1 MTDMHTSVTSFS
13 VFAGLRPIDTT
24 VWIGQWP
31 TRLQAQASAES
42 LGTMAERFQLEGM
55 CVSHIASLFGYDTLA
70 GNEAL
75 FRECVK
81 DGRLL
86 PFPVLNPAGSTW
98 RSELAWS
105 EREGVA
111 GIRLAPGYHRC
122 EAAVGQMLELLTAVH
137 EAGLP
142 AQVCVR
148 LMDERIQHPFY
159 QASTVPLSVLA
170 ELAIAM
176 QGHPL
181 LISGLRSNEWEEVV
195 RLLPEGTDRGS
206 LFFDLWYCNGPLG
219 VISSLCAKGGER
231 SFLYGSCTP
240 VQTVEATALQIDRAG
255 ITDGQRLALAAEN
268 ARRFLRGGMKSN
280 EA

>member
-1 MTDMHTSVTSFS
+1 MTDTHNSFAS
-13 VFAGLRPIDTT
+13 FTVFAGLRPIDTT

-31 TRLQAQASAES
+31 TRLQVQASAES
-42 LGTMAERFQLEGM
+42 LGAMAERFQLEGM

-81 DGRLL
+81 DERLW
-86 PFPVLNPAGSTW
+86 PFPVLNPADPTW

-105 EREGVA
+105 VQEGAA

-122 EAAVGQMLELLTAVH
+122 ETAVGQMLVLLAAVR
-137 EAGLP
+137 EVGLP
-142 AQVCVR
+142 VQVCAR

-159 QASTVPLSVLA
+159 QGSTVPLSVLA
-170 ELAIAM
+170 ELTIAM
-176 QGHPL
+176 QGQPL
-181 LISGLRSNEWEEVV
+181 LISGLRLNEWDEVV
-195 RLLPEGTDRGS
+195 RLLPEGTDMGS

-219 VISSLCAKGGER
+219 VISSLCAKGGDR
-231 SFLYGSCTP
+231 SFLYGSCAP

-268 ARRFLRGGMKSN
+268 ARRFLQGGRKSD